1 MAEKAKGRYRA
12 DVEINVFES
21 FELRSRRSIR
31 EAERA
36 RLSRAQRRRAKK
48 LAKADAKFFAAQSAE
63 VSNGSAYLVRAA
75 RKVPFYARR
84 PFRNAVTMSIASG
97 LFATFALPSYAY
109 NPDVAAMSRFTTTDA
124 QAIASAEDTQ
134 NLTVAAVNT
143 VKYARGNYESANAN
157 EIARQE
163 TLNAYRTYTGPTA
176 ADYILNP
183 PYSKLDGATILKVAA
198 KYVGT
203 PYVFGGETPRGFD
216 CSGYTSY
223 VFRQLGVELPRT
235 SQAQKAFADTISPE
249 DRQVGDLMFWQGGGI
264 NHVAI
269 YAGDGLMWDS
279 PRPGRRVG
287 KVGIWG
293 NPTYGRVPVE
303 AVNAAALE
311 DIAEKTAALEEVK
324 AQAPQLEITIDPQNL
339 LQSSE

>member
-1 MAEKAKGRYRA
+1 LAEKAKGRYRA

-31 EAERA
+31 EAEKA
-36 RLSRAQRRRAKK
+36 RLSRTQRRRAKK
-48 LAKADAKFFAAQSAE
+48 LAKADSKFFAAQSAE

-97 LFATFALPSYAY
+97 LFATFALPAYAY

-143 VKYARGNYESANAN
+143 VKFSRGQYDSADAE

-163 TLNAYRTYTGPTA
+163 TLNNYRTYSGPTA

-183 PYSKLDGATILKVAA
+183 PYSSLDGATVLKVAA

-203 PYVFGGETPRGFD
+203 PYVFGGSTPAGFD
-216 CSGYTSY
+216 CSGYVLF
-223 VFRQLGVELPRT
+223 VFSQFGIALPH
-235 SQAQKAFADTISPE
+235 SVYAQKRMGIIIKPE
-249 DRQVGDLMFWQGGGI
+249 DAMPGDIVMWNDSSHNG
-264 NHVAI
+264 I
-269 YAGDGLMWDS
+269 YAGNGNFYHS
-279 PRPGRRVG
+279 PRRGDRV
-287 KVGIWG
+287 K
-293 NPTYGRVPVE
+293 
-303 AVNAAALE
+303 L
-311 DIAEKTAALEEVK
+311 
-324 AQAPQLEITIDPQNL
+324 APIF
-339 LQSSE
+339 SSNVYFMRLGTN